1 MRRVD
6 HVTVLGAGVMGA
18 QIAAHFA
25 NAGVPV
31 LLLDVTPDAAKQG
44 LDRAKRLS
52 PNPFFTSDTHR
63 LIATG
68 GFDDALAR
76 AAASDWIIEAVVERI
91 DIKQALFERVERV
104 RRADAVV
111 SSNTSGIPLHAIAEG
126 RSDGFRRRFLG
137 THFFNPPRYLR
148 LLELIPTAET
158 DPAVTDAVSAFAE
171 RRLGKG
177 VVIAKDTPNFI
188 GNHIAMHGV
197 MRVFDAVASGAFTV
211 EEVDAI
217 TGPAIGRPKSATFRT
232 IDLAGLDVLAHVAR
246 NLPAVAATEIRPEPI
261 LPAFVEKML
270 EKGLI
275 GEKAGQGFYK
285 KVKRADGSTEILA
298 LDLQTL
304 EYRPQQRPKLA
315 SIEAAKAIEDTG
327 ARIKALFLGKDR
339 VGEFMRATLGDSLL
353 YAARVAPEIAHHP
366 ADIDRAMRWGFGWEL
381 GPFETLH
388 AIGVE
393 HLAETEKGSGRI
405 SVSAIETAE
414 IRPEPFSPF
423 ALLRRGTVVKR
434 NPGAS
439 LVDIGDGVLAI
450 EFHSK
455 MNAIGGDTIAMI
467 DAGVKEAAQNFRAV
481 VVGNDATNFSAGAN
495 LMLLLLEAQEGNWDE
510 VDLMIRAFQR
520 ATMALRTSPVPVVVA
535 PAGLTLGGGC
545 EMCLHGDRV
554 QAAAESY
561 IGLVEVGV
569 GLIPAGGGT
578 KEMLARAMERAGD
591 TPILLAAVQPV
602 FETIGFGKV
611 STSGPE
617 ARQLGYLRDVDS
629 ISMNRDLLLADAK
642 HVALE
647 RAAAGYVAPQPR
659 ANIRVGGANVL
670 AALKLGVHLAW
681 RAGRLSDHDK
691 TLGQKLAWVLAGG
704 NLPHA
709 AMVTEQYLLDL
720 EREAFLSLCGE
731 RKTQER
737 IAHTLTTGKT
747 LRN

>member
-1 MRRVD
+1 MAAMSRRPAPGR
-6 HVTVLGAGVMGA
+6 T
-18 QIAAHFA
+18 AAR
-25 NAGVPV
+25 
-31 LLLDVTPDAAKQG
+31 DPDAA
-44 LDRAKRLS
+44 
-52 PNPFFTSDTHR
+52 
-63 LIATG
+63 
-68 GFDDALAR
+68 DDE
-76 AAASDWIIEAVVERI
+76 D
-91 DIKQALFERVERV
+91 
-104 RRADAVV
+104 
-111 SSNTSGIPLHAIAEG
+111 
-126 RSDGFRRRFLG
+126 
-137 THFFNPPRYLR
+137 
-148 LLELIPTAET
+148 
-158 DPAVTDAVSAFAE
+158 
-171 RRLGKG
+171 
-177 VVIAKDTPNFI
+177 
-188 GNHIAMHGV
+188 
-197 MRVFDAVASGAFTV
+197 
-211 EEVDAI
+211 
-217 TGPAIGRPKSATFRT
+217 GRPSKSQ
-232 IDLAGLDVLAHVAR
+232 L
-246 NLPAVAATEIRPEPI
+246 
-261 LPAFVEKML
+261 
-270 EKGLI
+270 
-275 GEKAGQGFYK
+275 
-285 KVKRADGSTEILA
+285 KRQA

-304 EYRPQQRPKLA
+304 EYRPQHKPKLP

-339 VGEFMRATLGDSLL
+339 VGEFLRATLGDSLL
-353 YAARVAPEIAHHP
+353 YAARVAPDITHDP

-381 GPFETLH
+381 GPFETLR

-393 HLAETEKGSGRI
+393 NVAETATRSGQI
-405 SVSAIETAE
+405 SVSAIEKTE
-414 IRPEPFSPF
+414 IRPERITV
-423 ALLRRGTVVKR
+423 LRGGAVVKR

-439 LVDIGDGVLAI
+439 LVDVGDGVLAI

-467 DAGVKEAAQNFRAV
+467 DAGIKEASQNFRAV
-481 VVGNDATNFSAGAN
+481 VVGNDAPNFSAGAN

-591 TPILLAAVQPV
+591 TPNLLAVVQRV

-617 ARQLGYLRDVDS
+617 ARQLGYLRDVDG

-659 ANIRVGGANVL
+659 TNIRVGGADLL

-681 RAGRLSDHDK
+681 RAGQLSDHDK
-691 TLGQKLAWVLAGG
+691 TIGQKLAWVLAGG
-704 NLPHA
+704 NLAHA
-709 AMVTEQYLLDL
+709 STVTEQHLLDL

-731 RKTQER
+731 LKTQER
-737 IAHTLTTGKT
+737 IAHTLKTGKT